1 MTEIHVIDLLDATHN
16 GPAAIG
22 PSGEEQEVHLQ
33 QGSLDGACGPY
44 SLLMCLL
51 ICGLIERSAIIS
63 SYYSK
68 QTSIG
73 KILKRIKDGQG
84 LFIDGTGLGEL
95 KKFIAG
101 TFPKK
106 LEIETI
112 EKSGVDVR
120 SFVEKHVKE
129 NHPVI
134 MGMEFPGGGHWVV
147 AIGLEYSRE
156 NNGALTLCRIQ
167 CLILMTSILRSVL
180 GMEWLMQGEAVEHT
194 LIHGGLA
201 IKKLN
206 WTRLWPC
213 GENRPPGQERGMSAT
228 TREVPTKSCHQF

>member
-16 GPAAIG
+16 GPTAIG

-51 ICGLIERSAIIS
+51 ICGLIERSAIIN

-73 KILKRIKDGQG
+73 KILERIKQGKG
-84 LFIDGTGLGEL
+84 LFKDGTDLEEL
-95 KKFIAG
+95 KKFIEG

-120 SFVEKHVKE
+120 SFVEKHINQ

-134 MGMEFPGGGHWVV
+134 MGMEYPGSGHWVV

-156 NNGALTLCRIQ
+156 SNGTLTLCRT
-167 CLILMTSILRSVL
+167 LVLDPDKRYSKVSAWNGVVDARGSGGPYPYTWWTSDD
-180 GMEWLMQGEAVEHT
+180 
-194 LIHGGLA
+194 
-201 IKKLN
+201 KKVKLDQAMAM
-206 WTRLWPC
+206 WR
-213 GENRPPGQERGMSAT
+213 
-228 TREVPTKSCHQF
+228 K